1 MEGGYRKFDVI
12 LVDFGD
18 DVLAGEQGGIRPAVI
33 VQNNL
38 GNLHSPTTLVFPF
51 TTQKRSLTQSTHSF
65 FRANEKYGLTKD
77 SYLLGEAIKQISEL
91 RILKKLG
98 RIVDKTGQDEIQ
110 RVFFANWGL

>member
-12 LVDFGD
+12 LVDFGN

-51 TTQKRSLTQSTHSF
+51 TTQPRSLTQSTHSF
-65 FRANEKYGLTKD
+65 FRANAKYGLTKD
-77 SYLLGEAIKQISEL
+77 SYLLGEAMKQISEL
-91 RILKKLG
+91 RIIKKLG
-98 RIVDKTGQDEIQ
+98 KIYDQNGQDEIW
-110 RVFFANWGL
+110 RVYFANWG